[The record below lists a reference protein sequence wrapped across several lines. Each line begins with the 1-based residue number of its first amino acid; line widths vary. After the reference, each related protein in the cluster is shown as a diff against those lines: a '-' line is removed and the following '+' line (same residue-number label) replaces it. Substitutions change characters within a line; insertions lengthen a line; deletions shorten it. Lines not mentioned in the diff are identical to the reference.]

1 MADARPIVSRRTR
14 CGARYGPLSDKRR
27 KGPPIRVGPRHD
39 GRTVRSPAGFR
50 AIPRRAGERALLKGR
65 FTIDRRCAG
74 LCGGAGAGRQTA
86 LTRRRRV
93 GRGLAGGEAA
103 ACEVA
108 LRFAFRR
115 QARAQRRDGSRG
127 ARREVDYAP
136 RSASGVTLA
145 ALETRLVRGAR
156 RVGRT
161 SRGLVAAAR
170 GGALGALVR
179 TVGKPASARRIA
191 HAVLDADNLA
201 ARKQVGSSSHGR
213 NAPNHTHP

>member
-14 CGARYGPLSDKRR
+14 CGARSGPLSDKRR

-93 GRGLAGGEAA
+93 GRGLAGGELQVRSGPYAVVDLGVPLHRFKELGDSGRDADRAA
-103 ACEVA
+103 Q
-108 LRFAFRR
+108 LRKYRPWHAGF
-115 QARAQRRDGSRG
+115 
-127 ARREVDYAP
+127 P
-136 RSASGVTLA
+136 GVPPDFPGKRILS
-145 ALETRLVRGAR
+145 VRGG
-156 RVGRT
+156 RV
-161 SRGLVAAAR
+161 L
-170 GGALGALVR
+170 L
-179 TVGKPASARRIA
+179 
-191 HAVLDADNLA
+191 
-201 ARKQVGSSSHGR
+201 
-213 NAPNHTHP
+213 